1 MQCAYIL
8 ATILST
14 KMKNSFK
21 TYSELIQ
28 LPTYEQRVQYLQVF
42 GQIGLDTFGSKRY
55 LNQDFYRSKEWKN
68 ARRDAIVRDC
78 GCDLAI
84 PGLELYGYIL
94 VHHIVPI
101 TEDDILEGS
110 DLLFNLDNLVCVSKY
125 THDLI
130 HYGDGSA
137 IFGVLNER
145 KPNDTSLW

>member
-1 MQCAYIL
+1 
-8 ATILST
+8 
-14 KMKNSFK
+14 MKNSFK

-55 LNQDFYRSKEWKN
+55 LNQDFYRSKEWKK